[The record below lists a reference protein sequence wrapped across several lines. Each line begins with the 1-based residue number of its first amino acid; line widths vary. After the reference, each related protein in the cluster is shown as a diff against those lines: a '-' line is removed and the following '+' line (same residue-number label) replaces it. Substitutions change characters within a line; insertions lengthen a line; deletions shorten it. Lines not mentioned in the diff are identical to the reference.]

1 MMNNTTLEQPIGE
14 DGMSMG
20 LGARAVWDSL
30 FVAMIVVAI
39 VGNLIVLWI
48 ILGKAVTCMSILFVL
63 NYFKAQ
69 STNTIRV
76 TINECIC
83 ITYIGTNSDVRLT
96 TEKTYLIHPGGDFA
110 F

>member
-1 MMNNTTLEQPIGE
+1 MMNDTTAVNESSSFTADDGGDDS

-48 ILGKAVTCMSILFVL
+48 ILG
-63 NYFKAQ
+63 
-69 STNTIRV
+69 TI
-76 TINECIC
+76 
-83 ITYIGTNSDVRLT
+83 
-96 TEKTYLIHPGGDFA
+96 
-110 F
+110 